1 MPYEEMKQ
9 CMGLKRTVVL
19 VGPNNIGRQGLRE
32 RLVKLKSQYGPA
44 IPTTSRNKRS
54 DERNGEDYYFVSK
67 QQFEQY
73 IEEEK
78 FVEYGDY
85 EKNYYGTSYS
95 SIEDVLKSNKTCV
108 LNLHVQS
115 ILKLRTPTAG
125 EHDDW

>member
-1 MPYEEMKQ
+1 
-9 CMGLKRTVVL
+9 MGLKRTVVL

-67 QQFEQY
+67 QQFEQN

-85 EKNYYGTSYS
+85 DKNYYGTSYS
-95 SIEDVLKSNKTCV
+95 SIEDVLKSNKTCI

-125 EHDDW
+125 EYDDWR